1 MITQCVVHV
10 TVVYSE
16 WFSFAG
22 VREGRSRS
30 GDVVW
35 LTVAVTAIL
44 HRVESVTHAKIQN
57 ESIYA

>member
-1 MITQCVVHV
+1 
-10 TVVYSE
+10 VVYSE